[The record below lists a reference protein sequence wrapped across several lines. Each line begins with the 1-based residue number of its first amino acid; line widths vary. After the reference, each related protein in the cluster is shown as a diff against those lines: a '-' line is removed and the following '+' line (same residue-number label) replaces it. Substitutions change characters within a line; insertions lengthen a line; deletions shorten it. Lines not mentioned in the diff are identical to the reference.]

1 MRKTLKII
9 ALCVGLAVAVPLA
22 AVVLLSAGAYA
33 LYATRDFKQP
43 TFEVDLSALTL
54 AAESDS
60 LRICGDNS
68 LLLDRHGLWEAR
80 ISGSAAERGAVLGVM
95 AGDLIRY
102 QEDVF
107 VGQIHEL
114 IPSERYVGFL
124 HKVVMLFNRRMAY
137 HIPEEL
143 RDEIYAL
150 SSSCSD
156 RYDDYGT
163 PYVRQLNYHAAH
175 DIGHTMQE
183 YMLVGCSSF
192 AVRGEASA
200 DGGLVIGRNFDFYAG
215 DDFARNKLVLFMRPD
230 NGYAFAS
237 VAWPGMM
244 GVVSGMNEKGLTV
257 TINAAKG
264 KIPLS
269 AAMPVSLLA
278 RMILQYAGN
287 IGEALQIA
295 ESHRMF
301 ISESLLIGSAVDGEA
316 AIIEKSP
323 ERTELFRTAENR
335 LVCTNHFQ
343 SAGFADDPYNVRNI
357 AESDSPY
364 RYRRLTELLESEEK
378 LTVEGCARV
387 LRDRFGKGGAD
398 IGLGNEKSINQFM
411 AHHSV
416 IFQPERLKMWVSTSP
431 WQSGEFVCYDLHE
444 VFGSEGAAAAS
455 FVREEET
462 VAADSLF
469 LARDYD
475 RLMAFREQSAVIR
488 NAVAARERVTDDYI
502 DNFASLNPEYFG
514 TWDLCGDRALSAG
527 DRIRAVQFWRK
538 ALSKEIPRLPE
549 RAEIEK
555 KIEKYDTKQ
564 RTAL

>member
-1 MRKTLKII
+1 MKII

-555 KIEKYDTKQ
+555 KIKKYDTKQ

>member
-124 HKVVMLFNRRMAY
+124 HKVVMLFNCRMAY

-257 TINAAKG
+257 TVNAAKG

-444 VFGSEGAAAAS
+444 VFGPEGAAAAS

-488 NAVAARERVTDDYI
+488 NAVAARERVTDDCI

-514 TWDLCGDRALSAG
+514 TWDLCGDWALSAG

>member
-555 KIEKYDTKQ
+555 KIKKYDTKQ